1 MKHTCKMPN
10 NLLYRGQ
17 IDYKRHG
24 HKISN
29 YKNLIRGQEWDFI
42 FKIFHFI
49 FLMRFKKQL
58 LFLSIYVLKVV
69 LKTHEKRNI
78 EP

>member
-1 MKHTCKMPN
+1 MKHTYKMPN

-24 HKISN
+24 HKSQTIRTLWN
-29 YKNLIRGQEWDFI
+29 FIRGQEWDFI

-49 FLMRFKKQL
+49 FLMRFKKKPTVS
-58 LFLSIYVLKVV
+58 F
-69 LKTHEKRNI
+69 NI
-78 EP
+78 CPEI